1 MSAGFEVA
9 GEVVW
14 GTNGAIEAYLDCLA
28 DTSAALVGAEDRM
41 TSFFREERA
50 MFNMGAIVRLDAL
63 LGNADAK
70 TRLLAVFDLATTQL
84 QASGIFSAYGLQWLD
99 ASAPQLRTLIAS
111 A

>member
-1 MSAGFEVA
+1 VSAGFEVA

-28 DTSAALVGAEDRM
+28 DASAALVGAEDRM
-41 TSFFREERA
+41 TAFFREERA
-50 MFNMGAIVRLDAL
+50 TFNMGAIVRLDML

-84 QASGIFSAYGLQWLD
+84 QESGIFSDHGLQWLD
-99 ASAPQLRTLIAS
+99 ASAPQLRALIAN